1 MAHIRVVT
9 TRAPGLIPSLI
20 KEIDHASNPVVLIP
34 ESFTLAC
41 ETEIVNRSRDGGI
54 FDLKI
59 FSPSSLIREVRELTG
74 HGNKKPISGDG
85 QNMIISQ
92 VLHHYRDE
100 LKYYRDSVAQ
110 PTLAAKIAV
119 QTVKVAVKVSE
130 AGKIYG
136 SVTAAQLAD
145 ALVAAGVEVD
155 KKDITV
161 PEVKELCAYEA
172 VVKVYKAVKATLAFE
187 VVAE

>member
-1 MAHIRVVT
+1 MKIILKKAVANLGEV
-9 TRAPGLIPSLI
+9 
-20 KEIDHASNPVVLIP
+20 D
-34 ESFTLAC
+34 
-41 ETEIVNRSRDGGI
+41 EIVEVKNGYAIHYLVRQGYAIVAPPSN
-54 FDLKI
+54 LKQHEET
-59 FSPSSLIREVRELTG
+59 LRQRAHKEA
-74 HGNKKPISGDG
+74 KK
-85 QNMIISQ
+85 
-92 VLHHYRDE
+92 
-100 LKYYRDSVAQ
+100 VADAEA
-110 PTLAAKIAV
+110 LAAKIAA

-161 PEVKELCAYEA
+161 PEVKELGAYEA

>member
-1 MAHIRVVT
+1 MKIILKKAVANLGEV
-9 TRAPGLIPSLI
+9 
-20 KEIDHASNPVVLIP
+20 D
-34 ESFTLAC
+34 
-41 ETEIVNRSRDGGI
+41 EIVEVKNGYAINYLVPQGYAIVATPSN
-54 FDLKI
+54 LKQHEET
-59 FSPSSLIREVRELTG
+59 LRQRAHKEA
-74 HGNKKPISGDG
+74 KK
-85 QNMIISQ
+85 
-92 VLHHYRDE
+92 
-100 LKYYRDSVAQ
+100 VADAEA
-110 PTLAAKIAV
+110 LAAKIAA

-145 ALVAAGVEVD
+145 VLVAAGVEVD

-161 PEVKELCAYEA
+161 PEVKELGAYEA